1 MDTGIDSTHMLM
13 VAKEECCSFC
23 VMAREKQTTPSRRYE
38 RPITNTNTDN
48 HPRNAIESHTT
59 PLSFHITIHALSLF
73 TLIEYEIRK
82 ANQALHYSTWMPTES
97 PRLSWIFTHPIHSN
111 SNTNSEKGNSLLFH
125 STTRGFG
132 EVFLALDK
140 SSSDLVAIKKTKI
153 ISYSQQ
159 VEKEAKTLKECTSKF
174 IVKYFDVIHHNDEFW
189 VTPDSFRQH

>member
-82 ANQALHYSTWMPTES
+82 ANQALHYST
-97 PRLSWIFTHPIHSN
+97 
-111 SNTNSEKGNSLLFH
+111 
-125 STTRGFG
+125 
-132 EVFLALDK
+132 
-140 SSSDLVAIKKTKI
+140 
-153 ISYSQQ
+153 
-159 VEKEAKTLKECTSKF
+159 
-174 IVKYFDVIHHNDEFW
+174 
-189 VTPDSFRQH
+189 